1 MVCVPEVC
9 PMIDKNIFHNSARVG
24 CVLVLS
30 IVVFLAG
37 CSAIGQRDDAV
48 SILDRELAASVVHV
62 QGNEGPEKLNR
73 LVQPGTVVV
82 WLNKC
87 GDDIRIVFPERKVTI
102 ACLNPVSFSVNE
114 EGFFESKVLSPGAVA
129 SLCFIQPGLYA
140 YVVERQIGA
149 RREQSEGLRLEGT
162 IVVQ

>member
-1 MVCVPEVC
+1 MIEQRLLCKSVCAVCVLLLC
-9 PMIDKNIFHNSARVG
+9 IAG
-24 CVLVLS
+24 LT
-30 IVVFLAG
+30 G
-37 CSAIGQRDDAV
+37 CSIFGQPDDAG
-48 SILDRELAASVVHV
+48 SILDKELAASVVHV
-62 QGNEGPEKLNR
+62 QGDGGPEQLNR

-87 GDDIRIVFPERKVTI
+87 GEDIRIVFPERKVTI
-102 ACLNPVSFSVNE
+102 ACLNPVSFIHND

-140 YVVERQIGA
+140 YGVERQADA
-149 RREQSEGLRLEGT
+149 RDEQSEGLRLEGT

>member
-1 MVCVPEVC
+1 M
-9 PMIDKNIFHNSARVG
+9 F
-24 CVLVLS
+24 VLS
-30 IVVFLAG
+30 ISVFMTG
-37 CSAIGQRDDAV
+37 CSVFGQRDDAV

-62 QGNEGPEKLNR
+62 QRDGGVEQLNR

-82 WLNKC
+82 WLNKY
-87 GDDIRIVFPERKVTI
+87 GEDIRIVFPERKVTI

-129 SLCFIQPGLYA
+129 SLCFIQPGLYT
-140 YVVERQIGA
+140 YVVEPQADA

-162 IVVQ
+162 IVVE

>member
-1 MVCVPEVC
+1 MV
-9 PMIDKNIFHNSARVG
+9 DKNIFHTPVRMG
-24 CVLVLS
+24 CMLVLS
-30 IVVFLAG
+30 IFVFLTG
-37 CSAIGQRDDAV
+37 CSAIGQRGDAV

-62 QGNEGPEKLNR
+62 QGNEGPEQLNR
-73 LVQPGTVVV
+73 LVQPGTVVM

-87 GDDIRIVFPERKVTI
+87 GEDIRIVFPERKVTI

-140 YVVERQIGA
+140 YVVERQADA
-149 RREQSEGLRLEGT
+149 RREQPEGLRLEGT